1 MTEETTGD
9 KKMPL
14 LDHLVELRQRLIYS
28 AVGLVVAFFACF
40 YVSLDIFN
48 FLVQPL
54 ADVWKDNP
62 DGKMIFTALHEFF
75 FTKIKVAAFAALFV
89 TFPLIA
95 GQLYMFV
102 APGLYKDEK
111 RAFLPFLVVTPILF
125 FAGGA
130 FVYYFVM
137 PVAWQFFIDQGV
149 EAGEGRMAI
158 EAVPRVGEYLSLV
171 MRLIFAFGISFEL
184 PVVISL
190 MAKAGMVSSKG
201 LKEKRRYAVV
211 LAFVAAAVLTPPD
224 PLSQIGLALPII
236 VLYEISIIC
245 TRLIEKKR
253 GNSSDEDDDDDED
266 GDEDGDDDD
275 DPDGTAV
282 EET

>member
-1 MTEETTGD
+1 MTDDVDE

-14 LDHLVELRQRLIYS
+14 LDHLVELRRRLAYS
-28 AVGLVVAFFACF
+28 AAGLVVVFFACF
-40 YVSLDIFN
+40 YVSLDLFN

-54 ADVWKDNP
+54 ADVFQGNP
-62 DGKMIFTALHEFF
+62 DAQMIFTALHEFF
-75 FTKIKVAAFAALFV
+75 FTKVKVAAFAALFL

-102 APGLYKDEK
+102 APGLYANEK
-111 RAFLPFLVVTPILF
+111 RAFLPFLIVTPLLF

-137 PVAWQFFIDQGV
+137 PVAWAFFVNQGV
-149 EAGEGRMAI
+149 AAGEGVIAI
-158 EAVPRVGEYLSLV
+158 NAVPRVGEYLSLV
-171 MRLIFAFGISFEL
+171 MQLIFAFGISFEL

-190 MAKAGMVSSKG
+190 LAKAGMVNSAG
-201 LKEKRRYAVV
+201 LRKKRRYAVV

-236 VLYEISIIC
+236 FLYEISIIC
-245 TRLIEKKR
+245 ARLIEKKR
-253 GNSSDEDDDDDED
+253 GDDEEID
-266 GDEDGDDDD
+266 DEDGDDDTDEED
-275 DPDGTAV
+275 DPDGTAID
-282 EET
+282 

>member
-1 MTEETTGD
+1 MTEEGTGD

-14 LDHLVELRQRLIYS
+14 LDHLVELRRRLIYS

-245 TRLIEKKR
+245 TRLIERKR
-253 GNSSDEDDDDDED
+253 GKSSDEDDDDD
-266 GDEDGDDDD
+266 DEDGDDDD

-282 EET
+282 VTA

>member
-1 MTEETTGD
+1 MTEEVTDDT
-9 KKMPL
+9 KMPL

-40 YVSLDIFN
+40 YFSLDIFY

-62 DGKMIFTALHEFF
+62 DGKMIFTALQEFF
-75 FTKIKVAAFAALFV
+75 FTKVKVAAFAALFV

-111 RAFLPFLVVTPILF
+111 RAFLPFLVVTPVLF

-137 PVAWQFFIDQGV
+137 PVAWQFFVDQGV
-149 EAGEGRMAI
+149 KAGEGPMAI

-190 MAKAGMVSSKG
+190 MARAGMVSSAG
-201 LKEKRRYAVV
+201 LRQKRRYAVV
-211 LAFVAAAVLTPPD
+211 IAFVAAAILTPPD
-224 PLSQIGLALPII
+224 PISQIGLALPII
-236 VLYEISIIC
+236 VLYEISILC
-245 TRLIEKKR
+245 VRLIEKKR
-253 GNSSDEDDDDDED
+253 GDSGDDDEEEE
-266 GDEDGDDDD
+266 GDDD

-282 EET
+282 VPA

>member
-1 MTEETTGD
+1 MTEEATGD

-40 YVSLDIFN
+40 YFSLDIFY

-62 DGKMIFTALHEFF
+62 DGKMIFTALQEFF
-75 FTKIKVAAFAALFV
+75 FTKVKVAAFAALFV

-102 APGLYKDEK
+102 APGLYKSEK
-111 RAFLPFLVVTPILF
+111 RAFLPFLVVTPVLF

-137 PVAWQFFIDQGV
+137 PVAWQFFVDQGV
-149 EAGEGRMAI
+149 KAGEGPMTI

-171 MRLIFAFGISFEL
+171 MRLIFAFGLSFEL
-184 PVVISL
+184 PVIISL
-190 MAKAGMVSSKG
+190 MARAGMVSSKG
-201 LKEKRRYAVV
+201 LREKRRYAVV
-211 LAFVAAAVLTPPD
+211 IAFVAAAILTPPD
-224 PLSQIGLALPII
+224 PISQIGLALPII
-236 VLYEISIIC
+236 VLYEISILC
-245 TRLIEKKR
+245 VRLIERKR
-253 GNSSDEDDDDDED
+253 GNSDESDDDDE
-266 GDEDGDDDD
+266 EEDDDD

-282 EET
+282 VAA

>member
-1 MTEETTGD
+1 MTEEATGD

-266 GDEDGDDDD
+266 GD
-275 DPDGTAV
+275 DPDGTEI

>member
-1 MTEETTGD
+1 MTEEATGD

-253 GNSSDEDDDDDED
+253 GNSSESDDDIDDD
-266 GDEDGDDDD
+266 IDDDD
-275 DPDGTAV
+275 DPDGTEI

>member
-1 MTEETTGD
+1 MTGEDSADD

-14 LDHLVELRQRLIYS
+14 LDHLVELRRRLVYS
-28 AVGLVVAFFACF
+28 AIGLVVAFFACF
-40 YVSLDIFN
+40 YFSLDIFY

-62 DGKMIFTALHEFF
+62 DGKMIFTALQEFF

-102 APGLYKDEK
+102 APGLYRDEK

-125 FAGGA
+125 FTGGA

-149 EAGEGRMAI
+149 KPGEGRMVI

-190 MAKAGMVSSKG
+190 MARAGMVSSKG

-245 TRLIEKKR
+245 ARLIEKKR
-253 GNSSDEDDDDDED
+253 RDSGGEDDDDDED
-266 GDEDGDDDD
+266 DGDDD

-282 EET
+282 EDA

>member
-253 GNSSDEDDDDDED
+253 GNSSESDDDI
-266 GDEDGDDDD
+266 DDDD
-275 DPDGTAV
+275 DPDGTEI